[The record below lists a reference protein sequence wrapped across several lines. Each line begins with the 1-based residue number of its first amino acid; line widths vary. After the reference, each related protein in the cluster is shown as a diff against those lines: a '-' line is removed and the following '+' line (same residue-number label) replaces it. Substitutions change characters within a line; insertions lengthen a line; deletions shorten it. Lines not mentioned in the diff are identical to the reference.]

1 MSAAD
6 SDNWHRVGNHAVRFE
21 PPDIIHTR
29 PNGDISLSDSLA
41 LSAFAKS
48 LSKPVKG
55 YFSLIDMAHAGRQ
68 DPAVTKHPEA
78 HEYLAS
84 QRAQVF
90 YNASFHQR
98 ALIGIFVRLSR
109 LLKHS
114 KPANAVIFATEAEA
128 RAWIDETRKN
138 DG

>member
-1 MSAAD
+1 MTALD
-6 SDNWHRVGNHAVRFE
+6 SDGWHRTGDHKVRFE
-21 PPDIIHTR
+21 APDIIHSC
-29 PNGDISLSDSLA
+29 PCGDISLSDSLA
-41 LSAFAKS
+41 LVEFAKNQ
-48 LSKPVKG
+48 PRPPKG
-55 YFSLIDMAHAGRQ
+55 FFSLVDMSRVGRQ
-68 DPAVTKHPEA
+68 DPAVAKRPEA
-78 HEYLAS
+78 QELLKM

-114 KPANAVIFATEAEA
+114 APANAMIFATEAEA
-128 RAWIDETRKN
+128 RAWIEETRKN

>member
-6 SDNWHRVGNHAVRFE
+6 TDGWHRIGKHVVRFE
-21 PPDIIHTR
+21 APDIIHTR

-41 LSAFAKS
+41 LGVFAKS
-48 LSKPVKG
+48 LTKPENG
-55 YFSLIDMAHAGRQ
+55 YFSLVDMAHAGRQ
-68 DPAVTKHPEA
+68 DPAVVNSPEA
-78 HEYLAS
+78 HEYVAS

-114 KPANAVIFATEAEA
+114 SPANAKIFSTEEEA
-128 RAWIDETRKN
+128 RAWIDKARKN

>member
-1 MSAAD
+1 MTSVS
-6 SDNWHRVGNHAVRFE
+6 SDDWHRVGNHAVRFE

-41 LSAFAKS
+41 LGVFAKS
-48 LSKPVKG
+48 LSKPEKG
-55 YFSLIDMAHAGRQ
+55 YFSLVDMTHAGRQ
-68 DPAVTKHPEA
+68 DPAIAKRPEA

-114 KPANAVIFATEAEA
+114 TPANAVIFATEAEA
-128 RAWIDETRKN
+128 RDWIEKARRN